1 MVSFCFPWGL
11 IFFQIVMSQEN
22 RVKNLTISTYLQTLL
37 LFLKKPQH
45 ISVQSKNS
53 ALSRWNKFLR
63 VKPLISKVLV
73 KHLLL
78 KSEMRSWS
86 SYCIQKTG
94 NLPFSY
100 IKRKQVHPRVNLC
113 DQKQAGILQ
122 CRLPQHLLYKPNYPS
137 LHRCK
142 RHPKCCHLRHTDNF
156 KSL

>member
-11 IFFQIVMSQEN
+11 FFSN
-22 RVKNLTISTYLQTLL
+22 CYLSGEQSEKSHHQYFLANTSA
-37 LFLKKPQH
+37 LFEKPQH

-53 ALSRWNKFLR
+53 VLSSWNKILR
-63 VKPLISKVLV
+63 VKPHSFLKLLV
-73 KHLLL
+73 KHLLF
-78 KSEMRSWS
+78 KSGMRSSS

-100 IKRKQVHPRVNLC
+100 IKRKQVHPGVNLC
-113 DQKQAGILQ
+113 GQKQAGMLQ
-122 CRLPQHLLYKPNYPS
+122 CRLPQHLFYKPNYPS

-142 RHPKCCHLRHTDNF
+142 RHLKSWHLRQTDNF